1 MQPDM
6 NTELTNSPDFWG
18 RAGHYQR
25 QSTGD
30 RAFIP
35 KPLPPNPPV
44 RIEGEFQRLLSQAD
58 RALGR
63 LDGSIQILPDP
74 DLFVFMYV
82 RKEAVLSSQIEGT
95 QSSLQDVLAAEAKI
109 FTPDQPADVN
119 EVINYVRAMNYGL
132 ERLQDLPL
140 CIRLIREI
148 HERLLT
154 GVRGN
159 QSTPGELRRS
169 QNWIGPQ
176 GCTLQE
182 ATFVPPPVQEVAPAL
197 TALEKFLHKPGDL
210 PALVQIGLA
219 HVQFETIHPF
229 LDGNG
234 RIGRLLIT
242 FFLCEQGILQSPV
255 LYLSHYFKQ
264 YRDEYYRRLQAV
276 RDQGDWEGWLNF
288 FIKGVLSVSR
298 EATDTARQIL
308 ALREEHRHL
317 ITEELGRSAG
327 NGYRI
332 LEYLYK
338 RPILEVSEI
347 EQLLGMTYAGANNL
361 VSRLV
366 EIGLLQE
373 ITGQK
378 RHRVFHYGP
387 YLDLFS
393 DTQRPAAS

>member
-1 MQPDM
+1 
-6 NTELTNSPDFWG
+6 
-18 RAGHYQR
+18 
-25 QSTGD
+25 
-30 RAFIP
+30 
-35 KPLPPNPPV
+35 
-44 RIEGEFQRLLSQAD
+44 
-58 RALGR
+58 
-63 LDGSIQILPDP
+63 
-74 DLFVFMYV
+74 
-82 RKEAVLSSQIEGT
+82 
-95 QSSLQDVLAAEAKI
+95 
-109 FTPDQPADVN
+109 
-119 EVINYVRAMNYGL
+119 
-132 ERLQDLPL
+132 
-140 CIRLIREI
+140 
-148 HERLLT
+148 
-154 GVRGN
+154 
-159 QSTPGELRRS
+159 
-169 QNWIGPQ
+169 
-176 GCTLQE
+176 
-182 ATFVPPPVQEVAPAL
+182 
-197 TALEKFLHKPGDL
+197 
-210 PALVQIGLA
+210 
-219 HVQFETIHPF
+219 VQFETIHPF

-387 YLDLFS
+387 YLDPFS
-393 DTQRPAAS
+393 DAQGPAAS